1 MTMLQL
7 IVIAVVQG
15 ITEFLPISSSGHLA
29 LTGQVC
35 DWPDQ
40 GILMDAGVHVGTL
53 LAVVL
58 YCHRDLFTMTGGLYQ
73 LSRGRMTDGGR
84 MLIHL
89 VIGTIPL
96 VIFGFLLVKFDLV
109 DTFRTI
115 EVIGWTTLGFGVL
128 LYIADRVGITVK
140 RVEHMRFGGAIV
152 IGLFQA
158 LALIP
163 GTSRS
168 GITMTA
174 ARMLGY
180 ERHDSARFSMLLSIP
195 AILAAGTLTGMELLE
210 QGNAQ
215 FTNDVLIAGGLAFAT
230 ALVAIIAMMAWL
242 KVASYTPFVIYRLIL
257 GVLLLGWAYGAW
269 SLSGMC

>member
-1 MTMLQL
+1 MLQL

-58 YCHRDLFTMTGGLYQ
+58 YCHRDIFTMIGGVFQML
-73 LSRGRMTDGGR
+73 RGRMTPGGR

-96 VIFGFLLVKFDLV
+96 VIFGVVLVKFDLV
-109 DTFRTI
+109 DMFRTI
-115 EVIGWTTLGFGVL
+115 EVIGWTTLGFGLL
-128 LYIADRVGITVK
+128 LYFADRVGITVK
-140 RVEHMRFGGAIV
+140 RIEHMQYSGALI

-158 LALIP
+158 IALIP

-180 ERHDSARFSMLLSIP
+180 ERQDSARFSMLLSIP
-195 AILAAGTLTGMELLE
+195 AILAAGSIVALELLE
-210 QGNAQ
+210 QGDTQ
-215 FTNDVLIAGGLAFAT
+215 FTSDVLVAGGLAFAT
-230 ALVAIIAMMAWL
+230 ALIAIIAMMAWL
-242 KVASYTPFVIYRLIL
+242 KVASYTPFVIYRVIL
-257 GVLLLGWAYGAW
+257 GVVLLGWAYGAW
-269 SLSGMC
+269 SLAGFC